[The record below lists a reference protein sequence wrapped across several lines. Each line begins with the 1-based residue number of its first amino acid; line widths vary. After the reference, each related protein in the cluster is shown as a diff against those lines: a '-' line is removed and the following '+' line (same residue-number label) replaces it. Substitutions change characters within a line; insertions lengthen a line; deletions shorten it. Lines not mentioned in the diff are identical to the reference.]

1 MANLI
6 VWRHAQA
13 EELSASGNDAERA
26 LTPRGIKDASKMA
39 RWLQQ
44 HLPENYEILSSPARR
59 CLQTAAALEHIS
71 GRKKP
76 HPVTI
81 APFLAT
87 GGAVEVMLAKLLN
100 TDSSQNI
107 VLVGHQP
114 LLGEFIAKVLGM
126 AETAFEVKKGAVWW
140 LRQRA
145 IADSLSTTAAD
156 GHAAAK
162 SAMYLFT
169 VKPPRY

>member
-6 VWRHAQA
+6 IWRHAEA
-13 EELSASGNDAERA
+13 EELTATGNDAERA
-26 LTPRGIKDASKMA
+26 LTPRGIKDAAKMA

-59 CLQTAAALEHIS
+59 CLQTAAALQHVS
-71 GRKKP
+71 AKKTANS
-76 HPVTI
+76 VSI

-87 GGAVEVMLAKLLN
+87 DGAVDVMVAKLVN
-100 TDSSQNI
+100 ADSSQTI
-107 VLVGHQP
+107 VVVGHQP
-114 LLGEFIAKVLGM
+114 QLGEFIAKLLGM
-126 AETAFEVKKGAVWW
+126 AETACMVKKGAVWW

-145 IADSLSTTAAD
+145 IHDTASTEAS
-156 GHAAAK
+156 GGLAAAK
-162 SAMYLFT
+162 SAMYLFA

>member
-6 VWRHAQA
+6 IWRHAEA
-13 EELSASGNDAERA
+13 EEVSASGNDAERA
-26 LTPRGIKDASKMA
+26 LTPRGIKDADKMA

-59 CLQTAAALEHIS
+59 CLQTAAALQHAS
-71 GRKKP
+71 AKKP
-76 HPVTI
+76 ANTVSI

-87 GGAVEVMLAKLLN
+87 DGAVEVMAAKLVN
-100 TDSSQNI
+100 ADSRQTI
-107 VLVGHQP
+107 VVVGHQP
-114 LLGEFIAKVLGM
+114 QLGEFIVTLLGM
-126 AETAFEVKKGAVWW
+126 AETACEVKKGAVWW

-145 IADSLSTTAAD
+145 IAETSSTEASG
-156 GHAAAK
+156 GHSAAK
-162 SAMYLFT
+162 SAMYLFA

>member
-26 LTPRGIKDASKMA
+26 LTPRGIKDAAKMA

-59 CLQTAAALEHIS
+59 CLQTAAALQHV
-71 GRKKP
+71 GARKKP
-76 HPVTI
+76 HSFSI

-87 GGAVEVMLAKLLN
+87 DGSVEVMLGNLLN
-100 TDSSQNI
+100 ADSNQTI
-107 VLVGHQP
+107 VVVGHQP
-114 LLGEFIAKVLGM
+114 QLGEFIAKVLGM
-126 AETAFEVKKGAVWW
+126 AETAAVVKKGAVWW

-145 IADSLSTTAAD
+145 IADNLSTAAAG
-156 GHAAAK
+156 GHSAAK
-162 SAMYLFT
+162 STMYLFA

>member
-6 VWRHAQA
+6 VWRHAEA

-26 LTPRGIKDASKMA
+26 LTPRGIKDAAKMA

-44 HLPENYEILSSPARR
+44 HLPKNYEILSSPARR
-59 CLQTAAALEHIS
+59 CLQTVAALQHLS
-71 GRKKP
+71 ARKKP
-76 HPVTI
+76 HSFSI

-87 GGAVEVMLAKLLN
+87 DGSVEVMVTKLLN
-100 TDSSQNI
+100 ADSSQTI

-114 LLGEFIAKVLGM
+114 QLGEFIARLLDM
-126 AETAFEVKKGAVWW
+126 AETAALVKKGAVWW

-145 IADSLSTTAAD
+145 IADTLNTAPAG
-156 GHAAAK
+156 GHSAAK
-162 SAMYLFT
+162 SAMYLFA